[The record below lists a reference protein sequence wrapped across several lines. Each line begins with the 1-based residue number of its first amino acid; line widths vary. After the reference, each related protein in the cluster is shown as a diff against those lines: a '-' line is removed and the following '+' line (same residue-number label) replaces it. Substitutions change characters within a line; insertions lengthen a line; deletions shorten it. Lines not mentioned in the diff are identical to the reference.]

1 MKTGYIL
8 LIALPWIFSTGCKN
22 LNNARVSIVLDSI
35 VIDSVPFLQQEM
47 VSFPDTGKHFEL
59 KGIDSVVAFNVIL
72 QLADGN
78 IMTKLPPLLHDS
90 VLMVAGIRRRDK
102 EIVVM
107 LDTNNDKKIN
117 DEKIYAI
124 KNVPYQLVKNL
135 EYFDGIRIRKSDFFM
150 KPIVSSIRIEKEGG
164 QNANASKPF
173 EDPSVIVRANYRLGT
188 FRNDEALYKIA
199 LFNYLWPEY
208 DKENSYMV
216 AVPASN
222 PFPDPKFGVV
232 YYKPGDVFYLGEKS
246 YKFIDLAKDGSSV
259 KLEQIPFDKR
269 KPGVD
274 SSYSALNIEGN
285 DLLTGSLYNLADSKK
300 YTLLD
305 FWGTWCSPC
314 IATIPKLKSLNE
326 DRKQYDLQI
335 VSIAYDD
342 DVEKVK
348 QKLRREAISWTNL
361 FDDNTKSIIVEKYRV
376 RAFPTFILIDPDG
389 KIVKRGSSEAT
400 LDKIIT
406 YLQTK
411 R

>member
-1 MKTGYIL
+1 M
-8 LIALPWIFSTGCKN
+8 
-22 LNNARVSIVLDSI
+22 
-35 VIDSVPFLQQEM
+35 
-47 VSFPDTGKHFEL
+47 
-59 KGIDSVVAFNVIL
+59 
-72 QLADGN
+72 
-78 IMTKLPPLLHDS
+78 
-90 VLMVAGIRRRDK
+90 
-102 EIVVM
+102 
-107 LDTNNDKKIN
+107 
-117 DEKIYAI
+117 
-124 KNVPYQLVKNL
+124 
-135 EYFDGIRIRKSDFFM
+135 
-150 KPIVSSIRIEKEGG
+150 
-164 QNANASKPF
+164 
-173 EDPSVIVRANYRLGT
+173 
-188 FRNDEALYKIA
+188 
-199 LFNYLWPEY
+199 
-208 DKENSYMV
+208 
-216 AVPASN
+216 
-222 PFPDPKFGVV
+222 
-232 YYKPGDVFYLGEKS
+232 
-246 YKFIDLAKDGSSV
+246 
-259 KLEQIPFDKR
+259 
-269 KPGVD
+269 D